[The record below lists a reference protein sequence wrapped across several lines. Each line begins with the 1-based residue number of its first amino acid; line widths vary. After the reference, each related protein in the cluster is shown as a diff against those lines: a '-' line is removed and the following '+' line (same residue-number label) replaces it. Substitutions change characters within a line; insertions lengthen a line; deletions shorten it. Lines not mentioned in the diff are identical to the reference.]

1 MYFFSYVLIGGYM
14 KEQFKSF
21 VRKNPILVKYVDS
34 KEMTWQQFYEMYDLY
49 GEENSVWDKYL
60 NNNTVS
66 KDITKTTAF
75 TDLLAFLKTINLDS
89 LKEGINSVQ
98 RVLGVFQDLSGNKN
112 ENIEEKKEYK
122 PRPLY
127 KHFED

>member
-1 MYFFSYVLIGGYM
+1 M

-60 NNNTVS
+60 NNNIAS

-75 TDLLAFLKTINLDS
+75 TDLLSFLKTINLDS
-89 LKEGINSVQ
+89 LKEGINSIQ
-98 RVLGVFQDLSGNKN
+98 RVLGVFQDLSGSKIEKN
-112 ENIEEKKEYK
+112 EDKKEYK

>member
-1 MYFFSYVLIGGYM
+1 M
-14 KEQFKSF
+14 KEQFKNF

-60 NNNTVS
+60 NNNIAS

-75 TDLLAFLKTINLDS
+75 TDLLSFLKTINLDS

-98 RVLGVFQDLSGNKN
+98 RVLGVFQDLSGSKN
-112 ENIEEKKEYK
+112 EKNEDKKEYK

>member
-1 MYFFSYVLIGGYM
+1 M
-14 KEQFKSF
+14 KEQFKEF

-34 KEMTWQQFYEMYDLY
+34 KEMTWQKFYEMYDLY
-49 GEENSVWDKYL
+49 GEENSIWNKYL
-60 NNNTVS
+60 NNSSENR
-66 KDITKTTAF
+66 DITKTTAF
-75 TDLLAFLKTINLDS
+75 TDLIDFLKTINLDS
-89 LKEGINSVQ
+89 LQEGINSIQ

-112 ENIEEKKEYK
+112 ESVEEKKEYK